1 MQSSITVGE
10 CARMLL
16 AACNSGDFRNV
27 QTAISHARA
36 VETEA
41 LDYDDAERMEVIRE
55 AGTVIREWMHGKRSA
70 ADRDASLKM
79 LRHLV
84 RAVHKIESGGAA

>member
-1 MQSSITVGE
+1 MTVGE

-27 QTAISHARA
+27 EIAINHARS
-36 VETEA
+36 VEPGS
-41 LDYDDAERMEVIRE
+41 LDFDDAERMELIRE
-55 AGTVIREWMHGKRSA
+55 AGMVIREWMHGKRSA

-84 RAVHKIESGGAA
+84 RAVEKIGGAA